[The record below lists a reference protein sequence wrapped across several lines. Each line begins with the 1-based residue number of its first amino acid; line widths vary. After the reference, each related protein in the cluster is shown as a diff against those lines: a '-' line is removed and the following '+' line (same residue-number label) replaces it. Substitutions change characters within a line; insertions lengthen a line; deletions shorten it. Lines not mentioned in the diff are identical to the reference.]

1 MNMVSLHCNSHG
13 LSLWSSGSLH
23 LFLTHTLENLIIII
37 KKISPVLRKYRHER
51 IFGNLCLLSAGSLQA
66 S

>member
-23 LFLTHTLENLIIII
+23 LFLTHTLENLIII
-37 KKISPVLRKYRHER
+37 KKKLVLSSENTGMNGYLAT
-51 IFGNLCLLSAGSLQA
+51 FVY
-66 S
+66 